1 MSETPHTGHQPCGR
15 KAARLRV
22 RDLSIRI
29 NGSTIVD
36 INDLELHPGITA
48 LTGANGAGKST
59 FLKALATLVPATTGT
74 ISLGETSTAT
84 RKGAAAYRDEIGYL
98 PQAVDFPGHFTV
110 REALTYSAWL
120 RAIPAKKRSE
130 AVGRT
135 LADLNLEGIAD
146 RQLKHLSGGNRQRAH
161 IAQVLVHEPQLLLL
175 DEPTTGI
182 DSEHRLD
189 LRAHLERISVGRTV
203 VISTHLTEDIEL
215 LAQHVLT
222 INDGTVTFHGTPQ
235 ELIDLGSTPGTDAP
249 HTARA
254 IELGL
259 NAARSSRT

>member
-22 RDLSIRI
+22 RDLTIRI
-29 NGSTIVD
+29 GGSVIVD
-36 INDLELHPGITA
+36 IPDLELHPGITA

-59 FLKALATLVPATTGT
+59 FLKALATLMPATTGT
-74 ISLGETSTAT
+74 ISLGEASTAT
-84 RKGAAAYRDEIGYL
+84 RKGAAAYRDGIGYL
-98 PQAVDFPGHFTV
+98 PQAVDFPGHFTT
-110 REALTYSAWL
+110 REALVYSAWL
-120 RAIPAKKRSE
+120 RKIPARQRAE
-130 AVGRT
+130 AVERT

-182 DSEHRLD
+182 DSEHRLE
-189 LRAHLERISVGRTV
+189 LRAHLERISAGRTV

-222 INDGTVTFHGTPQ
+222 VNDGTVTFHGTPQ
-235 ELIDLGSTPGTDAP
+235 ELIALGDTPETGTP

-259 NAARSSRT
+259 NAARKARP